1 MKSFAPIYRF
11 GKGLQTRTAED
22 FGKPDEFRVFQNA
35 RCGKGLLERRPGQA
49 RVGYATTA
57 AGALS
62 FTALQSHVVTVPLD
76 VRPWTLGVRWSLRF
90 TFQLRTVG
98 VTQYLLGYAGAGVG
112 SIVLRVTSGNKL
124 VAAFSDSTPTTTTL
138 TGATT
143 LAVDT
148 TYSGLVTRDKSTLK
162 LWLDNAVDASSTSV
176 SATLGGRVPT
186 AALTLGAHQGADFLD
201 GFIDNVVLYSTVFA
215 DNSEGLLRCVD
226 PMAEDVL
233 ACYTGE
239 LDANYLVND
248 WSRFGNTGEASGTMT
263 SVASLCVLDTMV
275 TGCAPFIDRNGKK
288 RAVLVA
294 GGKVYGLE
302 VV

>member
-22 FGKPDEFRVFQNA
+22 FGKPDEFRIFQNA

-57 AGALS
+57 SACLA
-62 FTALQSHVVTVPLD
+62 FVALQSHVVTIPLD
-76 VRPWTLGVRWSLRF
+76 TRPWALGLRWSLRF
-90 TFQLRTVG
+90 PFQIRTAS
-98 VTQYLLGYAGAGVG
+98 VTQYILGYAGAGVG

-124 VAAFSDSTPTTTTL
+124 VAAFTDSAATTTTL

-143 LAVDT
+143 LSVDT
-148 TYSGLVTRDKSTLK
+148 TYAAMVTRDKNTLK
-162 LWLDNAVDASSTSV
+162 LWLDNSVDASSTSV
-176 SATLGGRVPT
+176 SSTLLGRTPT
-186 AALTLGAHQGADFLD
+186 AAVTLGAHNGADFLD
-201 GFIDNVVLYSTVFA
+201 GRIDNVTLYSTVFA
-215 DNSEGLLRCVD
+215 DNSEGLIRCVD

-239 LDANYLVND
+239 MDANYLVTD
-248 WSRFGNTGEASGTMT
+248 WSRFGNTGEASGTM
-263 SVASLCVLDTMV
+263 ANEAALCVPDTAV

-288 RAVLVA
+288 RAVLMA